1 MLDTKQQL
9 LSSPK
14 HKHKPEDNEP
24 LGVHSILSIYKR
36 VYSFLQ
42 APTIRFETEIAKAA
56 LRFVSTCQNDFL
68 QTRPYTYLSRLIGT
82 LYFFEK
88 ELVKRIQSSPESRH
102 LLFRIIKLPSSKN
115 VHQSQIG
122 LIIATNL
129 IQECEVFHQNHVLKA
144 VRRII
149 PGIKEVPDSVYLFHD
164 HKQSLVLLYIEIKKT
179 RGNGFSTQEIKKLK
193 ELLSEEL
200 KLSVECLSHSL
211 FFPRNEEEIYRN
223 IVQLS
228 RELKFMKDLPQVMIS
243 FQEQN
248 GEWLRFTVIALRIF
262 KPGSRP
268 WQELSIALPRSI
280 RFTLEQVS
288 KLGTLR
294 KKHPKEA
301 AVFTFEV
308 ESSLFLRKNHSIDL
322 RLARDYLARA
332 LKLMIGDFR
341 DYNGGFLS
349 KQNEQLEI
357 IKTFLE
363 EDERKQSFFIETLFY
378 ALSPPLIQTVLL
390 PKAGKA
396 LISLFLEALK
406 QDIPSQKTYLLLHQE
421 KPEFVVAVLKTQQ
434 EKIEEFLGAEIL
446 KIPFHSYQF
455 GHAFQQIDGYSY
467 LCFVYQHPADFQL
480 ISFLQEAMNKW
491 KQEQVKHTFNLKN
504 NKILKINFQGGD
516 PPSLNPHIGIELRC
530 RSIQKSLF
538 EGLTRLNPQGIP
550 EMAAAEKVMISS
562 CQKQFVF
569 KLRPHQWSN
578 GEEVTAYHFE
588 KSWKKAITSTS
599 HCLRPD
605 LFYIIQNAKEVHLG
619 KLPENAMGVRALNAN
634 TLEVLL
640 AHPSPCFLE
649 LLAHPL
655 FFPLYE
661 EGEEPMV
668 FNGPFLLRSWDRDH
682 SLSLARNPY
691 YWDAKNVFLSGI
703 DITIISDSR
712 VAFQMYQRGEL
723 DWIGDPFSSIPLDEV
738 PRLLQ
743 SGQLKTKDVLGVS
756 WLYCNTSFYPL
767 SSSKIRR
774 ALAYAINRKEICD
787 AIFFGHTPLRSP
799 LPKTMTFLSEE
810 ELYRDGDVEEAR
822 ILFAEGIK
830 ELDIS
835 FDAFAPLILNHS
847 HIPGQKELASA
858 VCSQWQRAFNIN
870 VQSVEKS
877 WPALTTIFDKREY
890 HIGGCYRH
898 FFYSDPF
905 YIFNL
910 FKEPTNVHNASGW
923 KHRQFQEFVNLASA
937 TSSLAERHACLF
949 QAEKILLEE
958 MPVIPTHHT
967 TAQYLTRDKLKGI
980 HLCHS
985 GDVDFK
991 WVYFDD

>member
-1 MLDTKQQL
+1 MLSTKSQSL
-9 LSSPK
+9 ALSK
-14 HKHKPEDNEP
+14 NKQKPEQELN
-24 LGVHSILSIYKR
+24 GRSILSIYKR

-42 APTIRFETEIAKAA
+42 TPSIHFENEIAKAT
-56 LRFVSTCQNDFL
+56 LRFVSTCQHDFL
-68 QTRPYTYLSRLIGT
+68 HTHSHVYLSRLIGT

-88 ELVKRIQSSPESRH
+88 ELVKRIQAFPDSRH
-102 LLFRIIKLPSSKN
+102 LLFRILKVPSSSSQ
-115 VHQSQIG
+115 QSQFG

-149 PGIKEVPDSVYLFHD
+149 PGIKEVPDSLYFFHD

-179 RGNGFSTQEIKKLK
+179 RGKGFSLQEMKKLK
-193 ELLSEEL
+193 ELLLEEL

-228 RELKFMKDLPQVMIS
+228 RELKFTKDLPQVMIS

-262 KPGSRP
+262 KPTSRP
-268 WQELSIALPRSI
+268 WQEMSIALPRSI

-322 RLARDYLARA
+322 RLAREYLARA

-349 KQNEQLEI
+349 KQNEQLEA
-357 IKTFLE
+357 IKTSLKE
-363 EDERKQSFFIETLFY
+363 GERKQSFFVETLFY
-378 ALSPPLIQTVLL
+378 SLTPPLIQTVLL

-396 LISLFLEALK
+396 LMSLFLEALK
-406 QDIPSQKTYLLLHQE
+406 QEIPSQKTYLLLHQE
-421 KPEFVVAVLKTQQ
+421 KPEYVVAILKTQQ
-434 EKIEEFLGAEIL
+434 EKIEEFLAAEIL

-455 GHAFQQIDGYSY
+455 GHAFQQIDGFSY

-480 ISFLQEAMNKW
+480 ISFLKEAFEKWEQEKV
-491 KQEQVKHTFNLKN
+491 KQNFHLKQS
-504 NKILKINFQGGD
+504 KPILKINFQGGD

-530 RSIQKSLF
+530 RSLQKSLF
-538 EGLTRLNPQGIP
+538 EGLTRLNPRGFP
-550 EMAAAEKVMISS
+550 EMAAAEKVTISP
-562 CQKQFVF
+562 CQKHYVF
-569 KLRPHQWSN
+569 KLRRHQWSN
-578 GEEVTAYHFE
+578 GEEVTAHDFE
-588 KSWKKAITSTS
+588 KTWKKAITFSS

-605 LFYIIQNAKEVHLG
+605 IFYIIQNAKEVHLG
-619 KLPENAMGVRALNAN
+619 QLPEQALGVRALDAS
-634 TLEVLL
+634 TLEVVL
-640 AHPSPCFLE
+640 AYPSPSFLE

-668 FNGPFLLRSWDRDH
+668 FNGPFILRAWDRDH

-703 DITIISDSR
+703 DITVNSDSR
-712 VAFQMYQRGEL
+712 EAFQMYQRGEL
-723 DWIGDPFSSIPLDEV
+723 DWIGDPFSSIPLEEV
-738 PRLLQ
+738 PALIQ
-743 SGQLKTKDVLGVS
+743 SGELKSKDVLGVS
-756 WLYCNTSFYPL
+756 WLYCNTAYYPL

-774 ALAYAINRKEICD
+774 ALSYALNRHKICET
-787 AIFFGHTPLRSP
+787 IFFGHTPLRSP
-799 LPKTMTFLSEE
+799 LPKNMSFLKEE
-810 ELYRDGDVEEAR
+810 ELYRDGDIEAAR

-830 ELDIS
+830 DLDIS
-835 FDAFAPLILNHS
+835 LDSFASLTLNHS
-847 HIPGQKELASA
+847 HIPGQKELAAA
-858 VCSQWQRAFNIN
+858 VCAQWKQAFNIN
-870 VQSVEKS
+870 VQTAEKS
-877 WPALTTIFDKREY
+877 WSALTTIFDKREY

-898 FFYSDPF
+898 FFYNDPF

-923 KHRQFQEFVNLASA
+923 RHRQFQECVNLANA
-937 TSSLAERHACLF
+937 TSSFEERLAYLS
-949 QAEKILLEE
+949 QAEQILLEE
-958 MPVIPTHHT
+958 MPVIPTHHI
-967 TAQYLTRDKLKGI
+967 TAQYLTREKLKGI